1 MVNVK
6 KLVLLFSMICSF
18 TQLTADYT
26 WSAPSTLSSL
36 MVNSSDPRIA
46 TDTSGNAT
54 AVWVENG
61 FVKASFM
68 PVNGS
73 WGAPATLSGSG
84 ASSPKLAVDGSGKVT
99 AVWLE
104 SNGVLKLASLP
115 LNGSWSA
122 SSSVSSSGASQP
134 ALAVN
139 SSGNVAIVWKRSG
152 FIEAATKV
160 LGILSLVSTISPAN
174 SSNPCVAVGENGRV
188 IAVWQTILGTGAATV
203 ESATQSSIGGIWG
216 SAVNILP
223 GASAFDMNYP
233 VVSIDPNGNA
243 DVIWFRYLKT
253 SGIYSNVFVYSAT
266 LPMAST
272 SWSFPVQISDI
283 GMGNPDELFIKI
295 KTDAAGNKI
304 AIWSLSFDG
313 QSYVVESS
321 GKLAGNAWTPFTI
334 LENQNLYAFQ
344 GSESSDSLGD
354 ATAVS
359 MYFNGT
365 TVDIH
370 AQETSSW
377 QTAGQIAWTA
387 LATLSSTGTNNTS
400 PHVSVNN
407 DPNTL
412 TSFANAVWV
421 SADGANTIIQAAS
434 GSKTVI
440 APPTNLAVTQ
450 NVTSYGV
457 FNDYYNTLTWDSS
470 VGPNLSQYIVFRD
483 GLQIA
488 QLEPFILEFID
499 HNATQNGT
507 VTYSV
512 TASDEQGA
520 LSVVANVTFP

>member
-1 MVNVK
+1 
-6 KLVLLFSMICSF
+6 
-18 TQLTADYT
+18 
-26 WSAPSTLSSL
+26 
-36 MVNSSDPRIA
+36 
-46 TDTSGNAT
+46 
-54 AVWVENG
+54 
-61 FVKASFM
+61 
-68 PVNGS
+68 
-73 WGAPATLSGSG
+73 
-84 ASSPKLAVDGSGKVT
+84 
-99 AVWLE
+99 
-104 SNGVLKLASLP
+104 
-115 LNGSWSA
+115 
-122 SSSVSSSGASQP
+122 
-134 ALAVN
+134 
-139 SSGNVAIVWKRSG
+139 
-152 FIEAATKV
+152 
-160 LGILSLVSTISPAN
+160 
-174 SSNPCVAVGENGRV
+174 
-188 IAVWQTILGTGAATV
+188 VWQTILGTGAATV